1 MNDTTV
7 LGILVGVFG
16 LIATILTILT
26 FFRNDK
32 KDGKKDAEEIATVK
46 TDLSYIKDGITE
58 LKSMVQA
65 QTKEQNEMKLKVQK
79 IEDRVESIEVRINSI
94 ETHKKLKGEAA

>member
-32 KDGKKDAEEIATVK
+32 KDGKK
-46 TDLSYIKDGITE
+46 L
-58 LKSMVQA
+58 L
-65 QTKEQNEMKLKVQK
+65 L
-79 IEDRVESIEVRINSI
+79 
-94 ETHKKLKGEAA
+94 